1 MGATCYSGSKS
12 ISDKAYR
19 ELYASRSASHGVTA
33 FTHTSDISKGIKAAK
48 VHERV
53 DPADIAKSLTGKR
66 ESRDPNGKDNSNAIV
81 VFFDVTGSMGAAP
94 RVLQEKLAKLMSSI
108 LTKGVID
115 DPQILF
121 GAVGDATCDR
131 VPFQVGQF
139 ESDLAMDEDLDKFYL
154 EGGGG
159 GGNHE
164 SYELALFFL
173 SRLTSI
179 DCMEKRGK
187 RGIAFIIADEKA
199 YEQANKDQI
208 KALFGDDFGLQE
220 DIPIQTLAK
229 EVSEKYETFI
239 ILPTK
244 ASSYGTTNKTF
255 WNELFPQNV
264 LELDDI
270 DLVCELIVTTIGVA
284 EGVIDG
290 VDDVADSLGMDA
302 AARGSVA
309 NALAVYTDAGRKGS
323 AMATVVAGD
332 LVASEGGDDLCV

>member
-1 MGATCYSGSKS
+1 MGATSFSGSRS
-12 ISDKAYR
+12 ISDASYK
-19 ELYASRSASHGVTA
+19 ELYATRLASHGVKA
-33 FTHTSDISKGIKAAK
+33 FTHTDDISSGRKSAA

-53 DPADIAKSLTGKR
+53 DPAAIAKSLTGKR
-66 ESRDPNGKDNSNAIV
+66 ESRDVNGTDNSNAIV

-94 RVLQEKLAKLMSSI
+94 RVLQEKLAKLMSSV

-139 ESDLAMDEDLDKFYL
+139 ETDLAMDEDLDKFFL

-173 SRLTSI
+173 SRLTAI
-179 DCMEKRGK
+179 DCLEKRGK
-187 RGIAFIIADEKA
+187 RGIAFIIADEAAYTKA
-199 YEQANKDQI
+199 SKDQI

-220 DIPIQTLAK
+220 DIPIETLAK
-229 EVSEKYETFI
+229 EVSKKYETFI

-244 ASSYGTTNKTF
+244 ASGYGTQNKPF
-255 WNELFPQNV
+255 WNELFPQKV

-270 DLVCELIVTTIGVA
+270 DLVCELIVTTIGIS
-284 EGVIDG
+284 EGVIDS
-290 VDDVADSLGMDA
+290 VDDVADSLDMDGE
-302 AARGSVA
+302 ARTSVST
-309 NALAVYTDAGRKGS
+309 ALAHYTGGKGRDL
-323 AMATVVAGD
+323 ATVMAGD
-332 LVASEGGDDLCV
+332 LVTSEGLDDLDV